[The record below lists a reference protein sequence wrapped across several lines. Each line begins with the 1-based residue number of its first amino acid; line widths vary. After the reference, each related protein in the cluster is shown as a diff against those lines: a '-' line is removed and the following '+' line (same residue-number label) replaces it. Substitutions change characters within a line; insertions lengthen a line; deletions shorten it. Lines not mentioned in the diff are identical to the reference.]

1 MNSQLASNSASA
13 LISTINSSPAV
24 VTNPYVYSQNSNIDT
39 QTSVQVLKVSPQSG
53 STTANST
60 LHFQVPKNGLLS
72 KIVLKIPYTWTSSLV
87 TGTAVTTSL
96 RPNGLISTIN
106 EIVLSSQGRTL
117 CRLTNDTIKSVLSV
131 RPSYNLK
138 GMEEAYGMNR
148 EVGVVSD
155 TLKFP
160 DGVVAFSATNNTLVR
175 DCYLNLDFPLMS
187 QQLAIDT
194 LFVQNIR
201 ISISM
206 GSLSDCILY
215 NSDGTT
221 EPIATNYLTYSEPS
235 LFMEFRNQDMAS
247 SDALT
252 NSNFSSGLLTQI
264 MTNTYEN
271 EPTLYQAMVA
281 GTNKMSIQL
290 KNSSCISGFYVFIS
304 TDYNDDTSVL
314 GTEGGFAKKIKNIK
328 FSSNGQSWVD
338 CDANLV
344 GYFSLKNQDGLNGYD
359 SVPQQDGSDKSPSSY
374 IYYINMASS
383 GINSNKLSNLLSLRE
398 LSNPT
403 VEVEFY
409 NPITT
414 VTLGQTDKIGMRIV
428 YNTAQLSSIVSS
440 SGQYNI
446 SLSN

>member
-1 MNSQLASNSASA
+1 
-13 LISTINSSPAV
+13 
-24 VTNPYVYSQNSNIDT
+24 
-39 QTSVQVLKVSPQSG
+39 
-53 STTANST
+53 
-60 LHFQVPKNGLLS
+60 
-72 KIVLKIPYTWTSSLV
+72 
-87 TGTAVTTSL
+87 
-96 RPNGLISTIN
+96 
-106 EIVLSSQGRTL
+106 
-117 CRLTNDTIKSVLSV
+117 
-131 RPSYNLK
+131 
-138 GMEEAYGMNR
+138 MEEAYGMNR

-155 TLKFP
+155 TLLFP
-160 DGVVAFSATNNTLVR
+160 DGVTAISATNNTFVR

-215 NSDGTT
+215 NSNGTT

-281 GTNKMSIQL
+281 GSNKMSIQL

-374 IYYINMASS
+374 IYYVNMASS

-403 VEVEFY
+403 VEIEFY
-409 NPITT
+409 NPLTT
-414 VTLGQTDKIGMRIV
+414 VILGQTDKIGMRIV